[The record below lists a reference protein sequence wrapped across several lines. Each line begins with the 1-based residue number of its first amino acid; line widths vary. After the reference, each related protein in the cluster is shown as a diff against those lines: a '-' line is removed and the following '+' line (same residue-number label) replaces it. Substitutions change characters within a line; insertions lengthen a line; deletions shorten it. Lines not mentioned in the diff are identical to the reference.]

1 MKIDV
6 AVQSY
11 RKPESLIYTLFSLH
25 RHSRDAIDIVWI
37 NDDRSGGDVL
47 EHYRRLEES
56 GALSPWKIRIRE
68 NTCRMGWWVSFVRGY
83 RPAYAGFLFRL
94 KRMAWNWYQNG
105 SAYVQKDDLRYQWAL
120 SCTDKKYLL
129 VIHDDIEFKRDIV
142 SVYMSS
148 MEAAP
153 DRAIVGDLG
162 QCWRCDFSAQGCNP
176 QKLLSGYRP
185 SPLWPST
192 KVKAN
197 SHAWACRINEWSALL
212 KVEVTNNITEQEK
225 VFFGNFDAN
234 GDTSAYWFSRVVHA
248 GYSFDDPLPSVQ
260 SRSSY
265 YKHWDGGITG
275 HSAWV
280 DQGKGKTPYDGIRL
294 RHDLKR
300 EFGYDMDDVAGSKG
314 KPRHD

>member
-25 RHSRDAIDIVWI
+25 RYCRHTIDTVWI

-47 EHYRRLEES
+47 EHYRRLDES
-56 GALSPWKIRIRE
+56 GALSPWNIRIRE

-83 RPAYAGFLFRL
+83 RPAYASLWFRL

-105 SAYVQKDDLRYQWAL
+105 SVYVEKEDLRYQWAL
-120 SCTDKKYLL
+120 GHTDKPYLL
-129 VIHDDIEFKRDIV
+129 VIHDDIEFKQDIV
-142 SVYMSS
+142 SLYLTSMMS
-148 MEAAP
+148 EP

-162 QCWRCDFSAQGCNP
+162 QCWRCDFQEQGCEP
-176 QKLLSGYRP
+176 QKVLTGYRP
-185 SPLWPST
+185 SPIWPST
-192 KVKAN
+192 QVKAN

-212 KVEVTNNITEQEK
+212 KVQVAREIAEAEK
-225 VFFGNFDAN
+225 IFFGNYDAN
-234 GDTSAYWFSRVVHA
+234 GDLSAFWFSRLVRA
-248 GYSFDDPLPSVQ
+248 GHGFDDPLPTAS
-260 SRSSY
+260 SRAAY

-280 DQGKGKTPYDGIRL
+280 DQGKGKTAYDGLRL
-294 RHDLKR
+294 RRDLKQ
-300 EFGYDMDDVAGSKG
+300 EFGYDMDAAGASHE
-314 KPRHD
+314 RTQYD

>member
-25 RHSRDAIDIVWI
+25 RHSRDAIDTVWI
-37 NDDRSGGDVL
+37 NDDRSGGEVL

-56 GALSPWKIRIRE
+56 GALLPWKIRIRE
-68 NTCRMGWWVSFVRGY
+68 NTRRVGWWVAFVRGY
-83 RPAYAGFLFRL
+83 RPTYAGFWFRF
-94 KRMAWNWYQNG
+94 KRMAWNWYKNR
-105 SAYVQKDDLRYQWAL
+105 SVYVLKEDLRYQWAL
-120 SCTDKKYLL
+120 SSTEKKYLL

-142 SVYMSS
+142 SVYLASIQ
-148 MEAAP
+148 AAKN
-153 DRAIVGDLG
+153 RAIVGDLG
-162 QCWRCDFSAQGCNP
+162 QCWRCDFSSQGCNP
-176 QKLLSGYRP
+176 EKLLAGYRP

-212 KVEVTNNITEQEK
+212 NVKVAKDIAEQEK
-225 VFFGNFDAN
+225 VFFGNCDAN
-234 GDTSAYWFSRVVHA
+234 GDTSAYWFSRVVQA
-248 GYSFDDPLPSVQ
+248 GYSFDDPVPTAECRL
-260 SRSSY
+260 SY

-280 DQGKGKTPYDGIRL
+280 DQGKGKTSYDGVRL
-294 RHDLKR
+294 RRDLKS
-300 EFGYDMDDVAGSKG
+300 EFGYDMEDASYSSG
-314 KPRHD
+314 KQRND

>member
-11 RKPESLIYTLFSLH
+11 RKPESLIYTLLSLH
-25 RHSRDAIDIVWI
+25 RHSRDAIDTVWI
-37 NDDRSGGDVL
+37 NDDRSGGNVL
-47 EHYRRLEES
+47 EHYHRLEES
-56 GALSPWKIRIRE
+56 GALSPWQIRIRE

-83 RPAYAGFLFRL
+83 RPAYAGLLFLL
-94 KRMAWNWYQNG
+94 KRMVWNWYKNG

-142 SVYMSS
+142 SVYMASIQ
-148 MEAAP
+148 AAP

-162 QCWRCDFSAQGCNP
+162 QCWRCDFSTQGCNP

-192 KVKAN
+192 KVKAS

-212 KVEVTNNITEQEK
+212 KVEVANKIAEKEK
-225 VFFGNFDAN
+225 VFFGNYDAN
-234 GDTSAYWFSRVVHA
+234 GDISAYWFSRVVRA
-248 GYSFDDPLPSVQ
+248 GYSFDDPLSTAE
-260 SRSSY
+260 SRATHY
-265 YKHWDGGITG
+265 IHWDGGITG

-280 DQGKGKTPYDGIRL
+280 DQGKGKMPYDGLRL
-294 RHDLKR
+294 RGALKR
-300 EFGYDMDDVAGSKG
+300 EFGYDMENVGHPKAKV
-314 KPRHD
+314 RHD

>member
-11 RKPESLIYTLFSLH
+11 RKPESLIYTLLSLH
-25 RHSRDAIDIVWI
+25 RHSRDAIDTVWI

-47 EHYRRLEES
+47 AHYRRLEES
-56 GALSPWKIRIRE
+56 GSLSPWKIRVRE

-83 RPAYAGFLFRL
+83 RPAYTGLWFRL
-94 KRMAWNWYQNG
+94 KRMAWNWYKNG
-105 SAYVQKDDLRYQWAL
+105 SAYVEKEDMRYQWAL
-120 SCTDKKYLL
+120 SHTDKKYLL
-129 VIHDDIEFKRDIV
+129 VIHDDIEFKQDIV
-142 SVYMSS
+142 TLYLASIQAVS
-148 MEAAP
+148 E
-153 DRAIVGDLG
+153 RAIVGDLG
-162 QCWRCDFSAQGCNP
+162 QCWRCDFREQGCDP
-176 QKLLSGYRP
+176 QKLLMGYRP
-185 SPLWPST
+185 SALWPST

-212 KVEVTNNITEQEK
+212 NVQVANEIAEK
-225 VFFGNFDAN
+225 EKIFFGNFDAN

-248 GYSFDDPLPSVQ
+248 GYGFDDPLPTAH
-260 SRSSY
+260 SRAPY

-280 DQGKGKTPYDGIRL
+280 DQGKGKTPYDGLRL
-294 RHDLKR
+294 RRDLKQ
-300 EFGYDMDDVAGSKG
+300 EFGYDMEGFGSPDG